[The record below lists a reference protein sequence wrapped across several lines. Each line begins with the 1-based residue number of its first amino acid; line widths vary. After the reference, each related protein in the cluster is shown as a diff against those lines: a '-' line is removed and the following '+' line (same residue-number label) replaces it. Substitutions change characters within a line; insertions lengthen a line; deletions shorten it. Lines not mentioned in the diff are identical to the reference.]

1 MLCIVLKYHLQ
12 DIKKKNKK
20 KNQQK
25 KKHSCDALPRHSLSA
40 FRWSVAA
47 WHSQTSQTIQL
58 MSYLFVVKGERGHDL
73 PCPDV
78 QIWVAPQPLFPPY
91 CSMLTW
97 SRCLCFF
104 FFIFFFFTGNFTDTV
119 KVATGPPL
127 SLRWLPLFF
136 FFFNTVCT
144 FSGTYTTSVT
154 VDVSLFFTVAIIYIF
169 GALVHGKHVW
179 CVLYFHKE
187 ES

>member
-1 MLCIVLKYHLQ
+1 M
-12 DIKKKNKK
+12 KKKKINKK
-20 KNQQK
+20 KK
-25 KKHSCDALPRHSLSA
+25 TSLWRLTTLLTIGIFVGASAARHS
-40 FRWSVAA
+40 
-47 WHSQTSQTIQL
+47 HTSQTIWS
-58 MSYLFVVKGERGHDL
+58 MSYLFVVKGERGQDL
-73 PCPDV
+73 PGPDV

-91 CSMLTW
+91 CSMLTQSW
-97 SRCLCFF
+97 CLCFLF
-104 FFIFFFFTGNFTDTV
+104 FVFLFVLAGNFTNTV

-127 SLRWLPLFF
+127 SLRWPPLFLGF